1 MGFERTKGKWIIDE
15 YNFDINEFG
24 VKVFSISKEDKKEI
38 RMADVYGNI
47 ANALLISKAPEM
59 LKMLEN
65 YLSDLK
71 NIVPQSEAR
80 DNRINNVEQ
89 LIKEATEL

>member
-1 MGFERTKGKWIIDE
+1 MDFKGTRGKWEVFTDS
-15 YNFDINEFG
+15 YTNEITIYPSDST
-24 VKVFSISKEDKKEI
+24 VAICYMTNTYERNKYD
-38 RMADVYGNI
+38 
-47 ANALLISKAPEM
+47 ALLISKAPEM